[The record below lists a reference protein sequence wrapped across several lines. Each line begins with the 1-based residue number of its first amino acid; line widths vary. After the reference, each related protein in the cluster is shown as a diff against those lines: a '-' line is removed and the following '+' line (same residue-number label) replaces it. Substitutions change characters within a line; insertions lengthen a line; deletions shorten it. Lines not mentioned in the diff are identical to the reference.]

1 MELKCEQINIISRN
15 NDLLTFAFSERNHF
29 DPFRQNIW
37 RGKKASLSWFTYN
50 FFIFSDLD
58 L

>member
-37 RGKKASLSWFTYN
+37 RGKKASLS
-50 FFIFSDLD
+50 
-58 L
+58 